1 MGKAKVLQKLI
12 KKGITAV
19 QKKRTKENKRLA
31 EVDPEK
37 LYDKKQINVF
47 ASLDKKVMR
56 VKNELRDTYGDDH
69 IAIIDSP
76 EYKKKLNAIL
86 TDKEKKLLKER
97 RSDPYNSGEFELFL
111 PFKKEGYIAKK
122 ESTKASLRKKKP
134 KYDVN
139 YDMSD
144 EEMFPDIPF
153 SKGGFLTGDTSS
165 KVRITPSDYYM
176 KKK

>member
-1 MGKAKVLQKLI
+1 MGKAKGLQKLI
-12 KKGITAV
+12 KKGITAA
-19 QKKRTKENKRLA
+19 QKIRTKENKRLA
-31 EVDPEK
+31 KTDPEK
-37 LYDKKQINVF
+37 LYDKQTKGLYE
-47 ASLDKKVMR
+47 SLDRKVMR

-97 RSDPYNSGEFELFL
+97 RSESYNSGEFELFL

-122 ESTKASLRKKKP
+122 ESTEASLRKKKP
-134 KYDVN
+134 KDNVYD
-139 YDMSD
+139 DMSD

>member
-1 MGKAKVLQKLI
+1 M
-12 KKGITAV
+12 
-19 QKKRTKENKRLA
+19 
-31 EVDPEK
+31 
-37 LYDKKQINVF
+37 
-47 ASLDKKVMR
+47 
-56 VKNELRDTYGDDH
+56 
-69 IAIIDSP
+69 
-76 EYKKKLNAIL
+76 
-86 TDKEKKLLKER
+86 
-97 RSDPYNSGEFELFL
+97 FL

-153 SKGGFLTGDTSS
+153 SKGGFLTGDTFS